1 MSKRLAYSPQLDGLR
16 AVAALMVLFSHYF
29 VELNG
34 PDFRYGGNGV
44 QIFFVISGYLITMI
58 LLSQKNESAIPRI
71 KMTVNF
77 ILKRALRLFPVYY
90 VFLALLLVISWQ
102 TGLWLTKEGTMW
114 HYFTYTQNYLFLQ
127 EGFQSPLLNH
137 TWSLAVEEQ
146 FYLFWPFI
154 IFFIPRKAE
163 LPVLMMVFIGGI
175 VSKIYFVNYVHAVG
189 TIKGV
194 TLMHFDTLG
203 AGALLA
209 YCIYYNVQQIKLFL
223 DRTSVYLFAA
233 GLIASVIL
241 TMRGYEDAFFLP
253 LSLVVMSVAIVYIC
267 TTTTKMPVKSILA
280 TPLLVKI
287 GKISY
292 GVYLFHKPVPY
303 FVNQVLLKLNML
315 DSIPAVVLFVIY
327 TVLALGIATLSWHLF
342 ERHFLKLKEKFDV

>member
-1 MSKRLAYSPQLDGLR
+1 MSKRLAYSPRLDGLR
-16 AVAALMVLFSHYF
+16 AIAALMVLFSHYF
-29 VELNG
+29 VELHG

-58 LLSQKNESAIPRI
+58 LLSQKNEAIVSRI
-71 KMTVNF
+71 KMTMNF
-77 ILKRALRLFPVYY
+77 IVKRALRLFPVYY
-90 VFLALLLVISWQ
+90 VFLTGLVIISWQ

-114 HYFTYTQNYLFLQ
+114 HYYTYTQNYLFLS

-163 LPVLMMVFIGGI
+163 LPVLLTVFIGG
-175 VSKIYFVNYVHAVG
+175 VLSKIYFLNYFHAAG
-189 TIKGV
+189 TVKGV
-194 TLMHFDTLG
+194 TFMHFDTLG

-209 YCIYYNVQQIKLFL
+209 YCMYYNVERIKAFL
-223 DRTSVYLFAA
+223 SRTSVYLFLA
-233 GLIASVIL
+233 GLLASAIL
-241 TMRGYEDAFFLP
+241 TGLEYEDAFFLP
-253 LSLVVMSVAIVYIC
+253 LSLVLMSVALVYIC
-267 TTTTKMPVKSILA
+267 TTSTKMPLNGMLA
-280 TPLLVKI
+280 SPWLVRI

-303 FVNQVLLKLNML
+303 FVNQLLLNLNVL
-315 DSIPAVVLFVIY
+315 DSIPAVVLFAIY
-327 TVLALGIATLSWHLF
+327 TTLTLGIATLSWYLF
-342 ERHFLKLKEKFDV
+342 ERHFLKLKEKFDL